1 MTISPSQ
8 TASPSEAAA
17 PPTTSPQAS
26 PAAPPHSPADASSM
40 LVIAT
45 LAHRE
50 LVRFFRQ
57 RNRVIGALAQPV
69 LFWLLFGAGLG
80 PSFRMPSG
88 DAAAADAA
96 VGYREYFFPGTM
108 SLILLFTAIF
118 TTISIIEDRR
128 EGFLQS
134 VLVAPI
140 ARWSMVAGKLLGG
153 SLIALVQ
160 VMLFFLL
167 GLTLDLHYS
176 FSMLAA
182 VTAFAFLSAFALTAL
197 GFLIAWRTDS
207 TQGFHAV
214 MSVFLMPM
222 WLLSG
227 AFFPGEGWLRY
238 VMAVNPMT
246 YMTAGLRHLM
256 YWSAGSTRVAM
267 PPHVPSLTVCWL
279 VTAGIAVLLF
289 VAATRTARRRTT
301 GDLL

>member
-1 MTISPSQ
+1 
-8 TASPSEAAA
+8 
-17 PPTTSPQAS
+17 
-26 PAAPPHSPADASSM
+26 
-40 LVIAT
+40 
-45 LAHRE
+45 
-50 LVRFFRQ
+50 VRFFRQ
-57 RNRVIGALAQPV
+57 RNRVIGAIGQPI

-80 PSFRMPSG
+80 PSFRMPG
-88 DAAAADAA
+88 TAGEGG

-140 ARWSMVAGKLLGG
+140 PRWSMVAGKLLGG

-160 VMLFFLL
+160 AVVFFSL
-167 GLTLDLHYS
+167 GLTLDIQYS
-176 FSMLAA
+176 LAMVALVIAFS
-182 VTAFAFLSAFALTAL
+182 FLSAFALTAL

-214 MSVFLMPM
+214 MSILLMPM

-227 AFFPGEGWLRY
+227 AFFPGEGLLRY

-246 YMTAGLRHLM
+246 YMTAGLRHLL
-256 YWSAGSTRVAM
+256 YWNSSDGRVL
-267 PPHVPSLTVCWL
+267 PPHLPSLSVCWI
-279 VTAGIAVLLF
+279 VTAGMAVLLF

>member
-1 MTISPSQ
+1 
-8 TASPSEAAA
+8 
-17 PPTTSPQAS
+17 
-26 PAAPPHSPADASSM
+26 M
-40 LVIAT
+40 LVIGT
-45 LAHRE
+45 LARRE

-57 RNRVIGALAQPV
+57 RNRVIGALAQPI

-80 PSFRMPSG
+80 PSFRMPAGSGG
-88 DAAAADAA
+88 DAAVGDPSAVASA

-160 VMLFFLL
+160 VLVFFLL

-176 FSMLAA
+176 PVMVVAVVAFS
-182 VTAFAFLSAFALTAL
+182 FLSALALTAL

-227 AFFPGEGWLRY
+227 AFFPGDGWLRY
-238 VMAVNPMT
+238 VMAFNPMT
-246 YMTAGLRHLM
+246 YMTAGLRHLL
-256 YWSAGSTRVAM
+256 YWNVESARAAL
-267 PPHVPSLTVCWL
+267 PPHIPSLTVCWL
-279 VTAGIAVLLF
+279 VTVGTAVLLF